1 MKRRLHDL
9 GLGIRFALSGGREG
23 WVRTLLTAV
32 GVGLGV
38 ALLLGAASVPHLVD
52 ERADRIHDRQPFS
65 ADSGRNTRSLK
76 ASLLYAPADTEY
88 RDDTV
93 GGKVLRPAN
102 ADPVLPPGLTS
113 IPAPGTMAVSPA
125 LHDLLDSPEGELLRQ
140 RLPYEITQ
148 TIGDAG
154 LVEPSE
160 LYYYAGSA
168 TLSADSG
175 ASSAAGFGN
184 IGDERSLD
192 PMLVVLV
199 ILICVVLLMPVAIF
213 IATAVRFGSERRDRR
228 LAALRLVG
236 ADART
241 TRWIAGGEA
250 LAGAVLGLAAGTLL
264 FLGGAEVLG
273 PLRLWSFGFF
283 PGDLRPVPLLALL
296 VAVAVPALAV
306 AVTLA
311 ALRSVVIEP
320 LGVVRGGRTR
330 RRRLWWRLAMPGVGV
345 VLLFLS
351 QNPDVRT
358 APMTMVPTGIALP
371 LLDNLTPAFIATG
384 ATLVLAGLIT
394 LLPWLVEAVVGR
406 LRGGSPAWQLAVR
419 RLQFNSGTAA
429 RAVSGITVAVAGSVA
444 LQMYAVGI
452 HDDFNRVTGADASR
466 AQYTVLADFPDAKL
480 AEKMIQGF
488 RTTPGVHQAIGT
500 VTNYVA
506 APGKAGQGAMQ
517 PIAELTLGDCA
528 TLAELAHIDTCADG
542 DTFVVH
548 PSDDPEQA
556 AWVDR
561 TARPGRPVNTAPDD
575 ESGGEPVLW
584 TLPASARTVTAR
596 PDPSGQEH
604 DGIFVTPKAI
614 DTSLLRGTARTSAML
629 TVDQRVPDAAEH
641 IRNTA
646 AKLSPQLR
654 VNTVRTIE
662 RDQQYAG
669 IQTGLRAASLAT
681 LGLIAASM
689 LVSQLEQLRERR
701 RLLAALVAFGTRRAT
716 LACSVLWQTAVP
728 VVLGIGLAV
737 AGGLALGALML
748 RIIGKT
754 ITDWWLF
761 LPLAGAGAA
770 VILAVTLLSL
780 PALWRQMR
788 SDGLRTE

>member
-9 GLGIRFALSGGREG
+9 GLGIRFALGGGREG
-23 WVRTLLTAV
+23 WARTLLTAV

-52 ERADRIHDRQPFS
+52 QRADRIHGRQPFS
-65 ADSGRNTRSLK
+65 AGSEKNTGQVK
-76 ASLLYAPADTEY
+76 ASLLYASADTEY
-88 RDDTV
+88 RDDTI
-93 GGKVLRPAN
+93 GGKLLRPAN
-102 ADPVLPPGLTS
+102 ADPVLPPGLSS

-125 LHDLLDSPEGELLRQ
+125 LHELLDSPEGRLLRQ
-140 RLPYEITQ
+140 RLPYDITA

-160 LYYYAGSA
+160 LYFYAGSSS
-168 TLSADSG
+168 LSPDSG

-184 IGDERSLD
+184 IGETEPLD
-192 PMLVVLV
+192 PMLVVFV

-213 IATAVRFGSERRDRR
+213 IATAVRFGGERRDRR

-236 ADART
+236 ADARS
-241 TRWIAGGEA
+241 TRWTAGGEA
-250 LAGAVLGLAAGTLL
+250 LAGAVLGLGVGTLL
-264 FLGGAEVLG
+264 FLGGAELIG
-273 PLRLWSFGFF
+273 PVGLWSFGFF
-283 PGDLRPVPLLALL
+283 PGDLRPVPWLALL
-296 VAVAVPALAV
+296 VAVTVPALAV
-306 AVTLA
+306 LVTLA

-330 RRRLWWRLAMPGVGV
+330 RRRLWWRLVLPALGVA
-345 VLLFLS
+345 LLLLS
-351 QNPDVRT
+351 QNPDASSGPLSAVSS
-358 APMTMVPTGIALP
+358 GLGLP
-371 LLDNLTPAFIATG
+371 LYEYLSPLCIAAG
-384 ATLVLAGLIT
+384 ATFVLAGLIA

-419 RLQFNSGTAA
+419 RLQLSSGPAA
-429 RAVSGITVAVAGSVA
+429 RAVGGITVAVAGSVA
-444 LQMYAVGI
+444 LQMYSVGI
-452 HDDFNRVTGADASR
+452 HDDFNKATGADASR
-466 AQYTVLADFPDAKL
+466 AQYTVQAEYPDAKL
-480 AEKMIQGF
+480 AERMIGAF
-488 RTTPGVHQAIGT
+488 RETPGVGTVIGT
-500 VTNYVA
+500 VASYVTL
-506 APGKAGQGAMQ
+506 PGPVASQDVR
-517 PIAELTLGDCA
+517 PITELTLGDCA
-528 TLAELAHIDTCADG
+528 TLRELARIDSCTDG

-548 PSDDPEQA
+548 PSDDHDRA

-561 TARPGRPVNTAPDD
+561 TARPGEPIDTSA
-575 ESGGEPVLW
+575 GEPGVPPTLW

-596 PDPSGQEH
+596 PDPAGAEH
-604 DGIFVTPKAI
+604 DGIFATPGAI
-614 DTSLLRGTARTSAML
+614 DASLLGSSAHTTAML
-629 TVDQRVPDAAEH
+629 SVDQRVPDAAEH

-646 AKLSPQLR
+646 ARVSPLLGVR
-654 VNTVRTIE
+654 TVRTLE

-669 IQTGLRAASLAT
+669 IQTGLQAAGLAT
-681 LGLIAASM
+681 LGLIAAAM

-701 RLLAALVAFGTRRAT
+701 RLLAALLAFGTRRAT
-716 LACSVLWQTAVP
+716 LAGSVLWQTAVP

-754 ITDWWLF
+754 VTDWWLF

-780 PALWRQMR
+780 PALWRLMR
-788 SDGLRTE
+788 PDGLRTE

>member
-23 WVRTLLTAV
+23 WARTLLTAV

-38 ALLLGAASVPHLVD
+38 ALLLGAASVPRLVD

-65 ADSGRNTRSLK
+65 PGSVKNTGDLM
-76 ASLLYAPADTEY
+76 ASLLYATADTEY
-88 RDDTV
+88 RDDTI
-93 GGKVLRPAN
+93 GGKVLRPAD

-125 LHDLLDSPEGELLRQ
+125 LRALLDSPQGELLRP

-168 TLSADSG
+168 TLSADTG

-184 IGDERSLD
+184 IGEVQPLD

-250 LAGAVLGLAAGTLL
+250 LAGAVLGLAVGTLL

-273 PLRLWSFGFF
+273 PLKLWSFGFF

-306 AVTLA
+306 VVTLA

-320 LGVVRGGRTR
+320 LGVARGGRTR
-330 RRRLWWRLAMPGVGV
+330 RRRLWWRLALPGIGV

-351 QNPDVRT
+351 QNPGVRG
-358 APMTMVPTGIALP
+358 APLPLVPTGVAIT
-371 LLDNLTPAFIATG
+371 LLDNLTPVFIATG
-384 ATLVLAGLIT
+384 ATLVLTGLIT

-406 LRGGSPAWQLAVR
+406 LRGGSLSWQLAVR
-419 RLQFNSGTAA
+419 RLQLSSGTAA
-429 RAVSGITVAVAGSVA
+429 RTVSGITVAVAGSVA
-444 LQMYAVGI
+444 LQMYSVAI
-452 HDDFNRVTGADASR
+452 HDDFDKVTGVDASH
-466 AQYTVLADFPDAKL
+466 AQYTVRTDHPDAKL
-480 AEKMIQGF
+480 AQRMTDSF
-488 RTTPGVHQAIGT
+488 RKTPGVQRAIGSVSGY
-500 VTNYVA
+500 VTPPDAVTAEDMRAVA
-506 APGKAGQGAMQ
+506 Q
-517 PIAELTLGDCA
+517 LTLGDCA
-528 TLAELAHIDTCADG
+528 TLKELARIDSCKDG

-548 PSDDPEQA
+548 PSDDAELA

-561 TARPGRPVNTAPDD
+561 TARPGKPVNTADD
-575 ESGGEPVLW
+575 ESGAPQRLW

-596 PDPSGQEH
+596 PDPKGEEQY
-604 DGIFVTPKAI
+604 GIFVTPGAI
-614 DTSLLRGTARTSAML
+614 DVSLLSSAAETSAVL
-629 TVDQRVPDAAEH
+629 TVDQRVPNAAEH

-646 AKLSPQLR
+646 AELSPQLR

-669 IQTGLRAASLAT
+669 IQTGLQAASLAT

-701 RLLAALVAFGTRRAT
+701 RLLAALVAFGTRRTT
-716 LACSVLWQTAVP
+716 LARSVLWQTAVP
-728 VVLGIGLAV
+728 VALGMGLAV

-754 ITDWWLF
+754 VTDWWLF
-761 LPLAGAGAA
+761 LPLSGAGAA
-770 VILAVTLLSL
+770 VIFAVSLLSL
-780 PALWRQMR
+780 PVLWRMMR
-788 SDGLRTE
+788 PNGLHTE

>member
-23 WVRTLLTAV
+23 WARTLLTAV

-38 ALLLGAASVPHLVD
+38 ALLLGAASVPRLVD

-65 ADSGRNTRSLK
+65 PGSAKNTGDLL
-76 ASLLYAPADTEY
+76 ASLLYATADTEY
-88 RDDTV
+88 RDDTI

-125 LHDLLDSPEGELLRQ
+125 LRALLDSPEGELLRP

-168 TLSADSG
+168 TLSADTG

-184 IGDERSLD
+184 IGEVQPLD

-250 LAGAVLGLAAGTLL
+250 LAGAVLGLAVGTLL

-273 PLRLWSFGFF
+273 PLKLWSFGFF

-306 AVTLA
+306 VVTLA

-320 LGVVRGGRTR
+320 LGVARGGRTR
-330 RRRLWWRLAMPGVGV
+330 RRRLWWRLALPGVGV

-351 QNPDVRT
+351 QNPGVRG
-358 APMTMVPTGIALP
+358 APLPLVPTGVAIT
-371 LLDNLTPAFIATG
+371 LLDNLTPVFIATG
-384 ATLVLAGLIT
+384 ATLVLTGLIT

-406 LRGGSPAWQLAVR
+406 LRGGSLSWQLAVR
-419 RLQFNSGTAA
+419 RLQLSSGTAA
-429 RAVSGITVAVAGSVA
+429 RTVSGITVAVAGSVA
-444 LQMYAVGI
+444 LQMYSVAI
-452 HDDFNRVTGADASR
+452 HDDFNKVTGVDASH
-466 AQYTVLADFPDAKL
+466 AQYTVRTDHPDAKL
-480 AEKMIQGF
+480 AQRMTESF
-488 RTTPGVHQAIGT
+488 RETPGVQRAIGSVSGY
-500 VTNYVA
+500 VTLPGPA
-506 APGKAGQGAMQ
+506 ASNDRWPTAQ
-517 PIAELTLGDCA
+517 LTLGDCA
-528 TLAELAHIDTCADG
+528 TLAELARIDSCKDG
-542 DTFVVH
+542 DAFVVH
-548 PSDDPEQA
+548 PSDDAEQA

-561 TARPGRPVNTAPDD
+561 TARPGKPLNTAEP
-575 ESGGEPVLW
+575 GEPQRLW

-596 PDPSGQEH
+596 PDPTGKEQ
-604 DGIFVTPKAI
+604 DGIFVTPGAI
-614 DTSLLRGTARTSAML
+614 DVPLLSSGAETSAVL
-629 TVDQRVPDAAEH
+629 TVDQRVPDAAEY

-646 AKLSPQLR
+646 AGLSPQLR

-669 IQTGLRAASLAT
+669 IQTGLQAASLAT

-701 RLLAALVAFGTRRAT
+701 CPLAALAAFGTRRTT
-716 LACSVLWQTAVP
+716 LARSVLWQTAVP
-728 VVLGIGLAV
+728 VALGMGLAV

-754 ITDWWLF
+754 VTDWWLF
-761 LPLAGAGAA
+761 LPLSGAGAA
-770 VILAVTLLSL
+770 AIFAVSLLSL
-780 PALWRQMR
+780 PALWRTMR
-788 SDGLRTE
+788 PDGLRTE

>member
-65 ADSGRNTRSLK
+65 ADSGKNSGSLK
-76 ASLLYAPADTEY
+76 ASLLYASADTEY
-88 RDDTV
+88 RDDTI

-125 LHDLLDSPEGELLRQ
+125 LRELLDSPGGELLRR

-168 TLSADSG
+168 TLSGDSG

-184 IGDERSLD
+184 IGDERPLD

-213 IATAVRFGSERRDRR
+213 IATAVRFGSEQRDRR

-241 TRWIAGGEA
+241 TRWISGGEA

-273 PLRLWSFGFF
+273 PLKLWSFGFF
-283 PGDLRPVPLLALL
+283 PGDLRPVPWLALL

-320 LGVVRGGRTR
+320 LGVARGGRTR
-330 RRRLWWRLAMPGVGV
+330 RRRLWWRLALPGVGV

-351 QNPDVRT
+351 QNPGVRG
-358 APMTMVPTGIALP
+358 APLPLVPTGVAIT
-371 LLDNLTPAFIATG
+371 LLDNLTPALIATG

-406 LRGGSPAWQLAVR
+406 LHGGSPSWQLAVR

-466 AQYTVLADFPDAKL
+466 AQYTVSADFPDAKL
-480 AEKMIQGF
+480 AQRMIESF
-488 RTTPGVHQAIGT
+488 RETPGVHQVIGSVSSYVTLPGAIASGDIRPTTQLT
-500 VTNYVA
+500 V
-506 APGKAGQGAMQ
+506 
-517 PIAELTLGDCA
+517 GDCA
-528 TLAELAHIDTCADG
+528 TLAELARIDSCKDG

-548 PSDDPEQA
+548 PSDDAEQA

-561 TARPGRPVNTAPDD
+561 TARPGKPVNTASDSPGVP
-575 ESGGEPVLW
+575 EALW

-596 PDPSGQEH
+596 PDPTGKEQH
-604 DGIFVTPKAI
+604 GIFATPGAI
-614 DTSLLRGTARTSAML
+614 DISLLGSTAGTSAML

-728 VVLGIGLAV
+728 VALGIGLAV

>member
-9 GLGIRFALSGGREG
+9 GLGTRFALSGGREG

-52 ERADRIHDRQPFS
+52 ERANRIHDRQPFS
-65 ADSGRNTRSLK
+65 PGSERNAGNLR
-76 ASLLYAPADTEY
+76 ASLLYTTADTEY

-93 GGKVLRPAN
+93 GGKMLRPAN

-113 IPAPGTMAVSPA
+113 IPGPGTMAVSPA
-125 LHDLLDSPEGELLRQ
+125 LRDLLASPAGELLRQ

-160 LYYYAGSA
+160 LYFYAGSA
-168 TLSADSG
+168 TLSADTG

-184 IGDERSLD
+184 IGDEQPLD

-213 IATAVRFGSERRDRR
+213 IATAVRFGSEQRDRR

-250 LAGAVLGLAAGTLL
+250 LAGAVLGLAAGSLL
-264 FLGGAEVLG
+264 FLAGAEVLG
-273 PLRLWSFGFF
+273 PLKLWSFGFF
-283 PGDLRPVPLLALL
+283 PGDLRPVPWLALL

-351 QNPDVRT
+351 QNPDVQS
-358 APMTMVPTGIALP
+358 APVPMVPGIGIV
-371 LLDNLTPAFIATG
+371 LTQDITPVFIATG
-384 ATLVLAGLIT
+384 ATLVLAGLIA

-419 RLQFNSGTAA
+419 RLQLSSGTAA

-444 LQMYAVGI
+444 LQMYFVGI
-452 HDDFNRVTGADASR
+452 HDDFNKVTGADASR
-466 AQYTVLADFPDAKL
+466 AQYTVLADYPDAKL
-480 AEKMIQGF
+480 AERMIASF
-488 RTTPGVHQAIGT
+488 RETPGVQKVIGSVSSYVRLAGP
-500 VTNYVA
+500 VTSEDMRPVT
-506 APGKAGQGAMQ
+506 Q
-517 PIAELTLGDCA
+517 LTLGDCA
-528 TLAELAHIDTCADG
+528 TLAELARIDSCKDG

-548 PSDDPEQA
+548 PSDDAEQA

-561 TARPGRPVNTAPDD
+561 TARPGKPVNTADFGDP
-575 ESGGEPVLW
+575 ERLW

-596 PDPSGQEH
+596 PDPTGEEQH
-604 DGIFVTPKAI
+604 GIFVTPGAI
-614 DTSLLRGTARTSAML
+614 DISLLGSVAHTSAML

-646 AKLSPQLR
+646 AALSPQLR

-669 IQTGLRAASLAT
+669 IRTGLQAASLAT

-689 LVSQLEQLRERR
+689 LVSQVEQLRERR

-716 LACSVLWQTAVP
+716 MAGSVLWQTAVP

-761 LPLAGAGAA
+761 LPLAGAGVV

-780 PALWRQMR
+780 PALWRLMR
-788 SDGLRTE
+788 PDGLRTE

>member
-9 GLGIRFALSGGREG
+9 GLGIRFALGGGREG

-38 ALLLGAASVPHLVD
+38 ALLLGAASVPRLVD

-65 ADSGRNTRSLK
+65 AGSDKNTRGLK
-76 ASLLYAPADTEY
+76 ASLLYADADTEY
-88 RDDTV
+88 REDTV
-93 GGKVLRPAN
+93 GGKLLRPAH
-102 ADPVLPPGLTS
+102 ADPVLPPGLS
-113 IPAPGTMAVSPA
+113 AIPAPGTMAVSPA
-125 LHDLLDSPEGELLRQ
+125 LRDLLDSSDGDLLRQ
-140 RLPYEITQ
+140 RLPYEITA

-168 TLSADSG
+168 TLSPDTG

-184 IGDERSLD
+184 IGEVRPLD

-213 IATAVRFGSERRDRR
+213 IATAVRFGSEQRDRR

-250 LAGAVLGLAAGTLL
+250 LAGAALGLATGTLL
-264 FLGGAEVLG
+264 FLGGAQVLG
-273 PLRLWSFGFF
+273 PLGLWSFGFF
-283 PGDLRPVPLLALL
+283 PGDLRPLPWLALL

-306 AVTLA
+306 TVTLA

-320 LGVVRGGRTR
+320 LGVVRGARAR

-345 VLLFLS
+345 GLLLLS
-351 QNPDVRT
+351 QNPGARN
-358 APMTMVPTGIALP
+358 APVSVLPSALGIQLGDYTDS
-371 LLDNLTPAFIATG
+371 LCIATG

-419 RLQFNSGTAA
+419 RLQLSSGTAA

-444 LQMYAVGI
+444 LQMYSVGI
-452 HDDFNRVTGADASR
+452 HDDFNKVTGADASR
-466 AQYTVLADFPDAKL
+466 AQYTVLADYPDAKL
-480 AEKMIQGF
+480 AERMTASF
-488 RTTPGVHQAIGT
+488 RNTPGVRKAIGSVTSYVSWPGPVPADDIRPLTTLT
-500 VTNYVA
+500 V
-506 APGKAGQGAMQ
+506 
-517 PIAELTLGDCA
+517 GDCA
-528 TLAELAHIDTCADG
+528 TLRELARIDSCQDG

-548 PSDDPEQA
+548 PSGDPDKA

-561 TARPGRPVNTAPDD
+561 TARVGQPVNTAPD
-575 ESGGEPVLW
+575 EPGVPHKLW
-584 TLPASARTVTAR
+584 TLPASARTVVGR
-596 PDPSGQEH
+596 PDPTGGVQY
-604 DGIFVTPKAI
+604 GIFATPAAI
-614 DTSLLRGTARTSAML
+614 DTSLMTSVARTSALL
-629 TVDQRVPDAAEH
+629 TVDQEVPDAAEH

-646 AKLSPQLR
+646 AKLSPQLQVR
-654 VNTVRTIE
+654 TVRTIE
-662 RDQQYAG
+662 RDQQYTG
-669 IQTGLRAASLAT
+669 IQTGLQAASLAT
-681 LGLIAASM
+681 LGLIGAAM

-701 RLLAALVAFGTRRAT
+701 RLLAALVAFGTRRGT
-716 LACSVLWQTAVP
+716 LAGSVLWQTAVP
-728 VVLGIGLAV
+728 VALGIGLAV

-754 ITDWWLF
+754 VTDWWLF

-770 VILAVTLLSL
+770 VIGAVTLLSL
-780 PALWRQMR
+780 PPLWRLMR
-788 SDGLRTE
+788 PDGLRTE

>member
-23 WVRTLLTAV
+23 WARTLLTAV

-52 ERADRIHDRQPFS
+52 ERANRIHDRQPFS
-65 ADSGRNTRSLK
+65 AGSAKNTGDLK
-76 ASLLYAPADTEY
+76 ASLLYATADTEY
-88 RDDTV
+88 RDDTI

-125 LHDLLDSPEGELLRQ
+125 LRDLLDSPEGELLRQ
-140 RLPYEITQ
+140 RLPYEITR

-168 TLSADSG
+168 TLSADTG

-184 IGDERSLD
+184 IGEREPLD

-250 LAGAVLGLAAGTLL
+250 LAGAVLGLAIGTLL

-273 PLRLWSFGFF
+273 PLKLWSFGFF
-283 PGDLRPVPLLALL
+283 PGDLRPVPWLALL

-351 QNPDVRT
+351 QSPDVQT
-358 APMTMVPTGIALP
+358 APLVPDGIAIP
-371 LLDNLTPAFIATG
+371 LLDSLTPVFIATG

-419 RLQFNSGTAA
+419 RLQLSSGTAS

-444 LQMYAVGI
+444 LQMYTVGI
-452 HDDFNRVTGADASR
+452 HDDFNRVTGADANR
-466 AQYTVLADFPDAKL
+466 AQYTVMAEYPDAKL
-480 AEKMIQGF
+480 AEKMIGAF
-488 RTTPGVHQAIGT
+488 RDTPGVRKVIGSVSSY
-500 VTNYVA
+500 VTSPEPVA
-506 APGKAGQGAMQ
+506 SDDIRPTTQ
-517 PIAELTLGDCA
+517 LTLGDCA
-528 TLAELAHIDTCADG
+528 TLKELARIDSCKDG

-548 PSDDPEQA
+548 PTDDPRQA

-561 TARPGRPVNTAPDD
+561 TARPGKPVNTASD
-575 ESGGEPVLW
+575 EPGVPQRLW

-596 PDPSGQEH
+596 PDPTGEEQH
-604 DGIFVTPKAI
+604 GIFVTPGAI
-614 DTSLLRGTARTSAML
+614 DVSLLGSTAGTSAML

-646 AKLSPQLR
+646 AGLSPQLR

-669 IQTGLRAASLAT
+669 IQTGLQAASLAT

-716 LACSVLWQTAVP
+716 LAGSVLWQTAVP

-780 PALWRQMR
+780 PALWRLMR
-788 SDGLRTE
+788 PDGLHTE